1 MTASLPSAGRP
12 VAFVTGAS
20 RGMGAATAIAL
31 AEAGFDLAITART
44 MREGDGR
51 RDAPW
56 AGLTDRRTLPGSLE
70 QVALSVE
77 RTGAR
82 ALPVAMDLLDHD
94 AVVRAADAALDA
106 YGRVDLVVNIGVYQ
120 GPGAMDY
127 FLDTPIELFER
138 SLQADVVAPAIL
150 LQQLLPG
157 MIERG
162 SGTVMNM
169 TSYVVVNDPPAA
181 GPVHGWSVAYAAAK
195 AGIDRFGSVL
205 NVELGERGI
214 TVYTLD
220 PGFVSYGDALAEQR
234 RNYPDAPVSP
244 PEAIGAAIAW
254 LATTP
259 EARQLRTKRIYLP
272 GLARK
277 NGLLPGWAG
286 PGSDYEP
293 EGPAT
298 HDEEPLT

>member
-1 MTASLPSAGRP
+1 MTGTPRPSVRP

-31 AEAGFDLAITART
+31 AEAGFDVAITART
-44 MREGDGR
+44 VHKGDGR
-51 RDAPW
+51 QEAPW
-56 AGLTDRRTLPGSLE
+56 AGTVDIRMLPGSLE

-77 RTGAR
+77 RAGTQ
-82 ALPVAMDLLDHD
+82 ALPVAMDLLDRK
-94 AVVRAADAALDA
+94 AVGAAADFTLDTF
-106 YGRVDLVVNIGVYQ
+106 GRVDLVVNIGVYQ

-127 FLDTPIELFER
+127 FLNTPIDLFDR

-150 LQQLLPG
+150 LQKFLPG
-157 MIERG
+157 MLKRG
-162 SGTVMNM
+162 GGTVMNM
-169 TSYVVVNDPPAA
+169 TSYVVVNDPSAP

-205 NVELGERGI
+205 NVELGEQGI
-214 TVYTLD
+214 TVYTVD
-220 PGFVSYGDALAEQR
+220 PGFVSYGAALDEQR

-259 EARQLRTKRIYLP
+259 EARRLRNKRIYLP
-272 GLARK
+272 GLAHKRA
-277 NGLLPGWAG
+277 LLPGWDG
-286 PGSDYEP
+286 PGSAYQPPGANTDVNP
-293 EGPAT
+293 
-298 HDEEPLT
+298 